1 MWDVMWG
8 VVNRAGL
15 GWTGLDPFV
24 AVCAVMHQRTTTRV
38 RSYRA
43 WPESAT
49 RSMCPLGA
57 RA

>member
-1 MWDVMWG
+1 MWG